1 MQKNYILLI
10 ISLIFCSN
18 ISFSQQ
24 YDFITPDNSVP
35 IIDVESLVGESLVVE
50 SCTID
55 SIHVYD
61 NYSVAVLYS
70 TDTSAVSRTIVSDLS
85 LISISKK
92 DWEKVTCKIWITRM
106 HPLMGELNPCET
118 TYFAIASDE
127 NGPLYLNTN
136 EQPNCE
142 IYYLDS
148 IECIVNEQAK
158 YINASS
164 SMYDAIQLAIDDFVD
179 TSMGKDSNVV
189 AVHVFWELDSCE
201 NNNIICVGMFPQYK
215 ADNVNKYP
223 IDTLKNRIGT
233 YSDWLPTACIEKCG
247 KLFFWNNSN
256 IPINS
261 KVIEMLIKY
270 EQVYQHGEIEIITTD
285 GEHWEYYFC
294 KNNHKQFKKIKTD
307 WGVSP
312 PCLKCGE

>member
-148 IECIVNEQAK
+148 IECIVNEQVKYHSLEDMYYAAVDAFLTIGRSRQLIAK
-158 YINASS
+158 DVPIYVSS
-164 SMYDAIQLAIDDFVD
+164 EHFYTPFRMLADKRELPDGMDFCTESDLKKKITIKHPYVYCWYFG
-179 TSMGKDSNVV
+179 TQ
-189 AVHVFWELDSCE
+189 VHD
-201 NNNIICVGMFPQYK
+201 
-215 ADNVNKYP
+215 
-223 IDTLKNRIGT
+223 DTLTIWAWT
-233 YSDWLPTACIEKCG
+233 PY
-247 KLFFWNNSN
+247 
-256 IPINS
+256 
-261 KVIEMLIKY
+261 
-270 EQVYQHGEIEIITTD
+270 
-285 GEHWEYYFC
+285 
-294 KNNHKQFKKIKTD
+294 FKKKGANVKGTLCTYYWMIFQYQD
-307 WGVSP
+307 DGWVLLNANVSQV
-312 PCLKCGE
+312 